1 MFILLVS
8 ELAKTMHI
16 QPEDLVEF
24 ADAALAADYTRL
36 RKVGQRIAKTLE
48 QFDDETARRLRLSLN
63 RKGVPLRASG
73 YSEALPLDSKSRLPL
88 VEELPWPNSPVFLD
102 SSGKEQFSEFLTDV
116 ANHELLASKG
126 IASRLVLMLSG
137 PPGTGKTLLAGHIAA
152 QLGRKLYVARLDSV
166 ISSMLGDTAKNIR
179 SIFEFVAGK
188 HAVLFLDELDAVAKM
203 RDDRHELGELKRV
216 VNTVIQGLDSLDESS
231 IVVAATN
238 HAQMLD
244 NAIWRRFPYK
254 IEFGFPDFDLRNA
267 LWSHFLNA
275 EEEQF
280 QQVAVLARM
289 SNGMSGAEIEQL
301 ALAARRRSILD
312 SNPLDMES
320 LGSAV
325 LNKLVDHRGDASTRS
340 SDSKRRLAHYLV
352 KECCLAQSEAARF
365 LGVSRQA
372 VSTYLRV
379 TKDA

>member
-1 MFILLVS
+1 MPP
-8 ELAKTMHI
+8 KMHVA
-16 QPEDLVEF
+16 PEDLMEF

-36 RKVGQRIAKTLE
+36 RKVGQRIAKTL
-48 QFDDETARRLRLSLN
+48 DASDPETARRLRLSLN

-73 YSEALPLDSKSRLPL
+73 YSEALPLDGKSRLPL
-88 VEELPWPNSPVFLD
+88 VEELPWPSSPVFLD

-116 ANHELLASKG
+116 ANHDLLASKG
-126 IASRLVLMLSG
+126 ISSRLALMLSG

-179 SIFEFVAGK
+179 SIFDFVAGK

-216 VNTVIQGLDSLDESS
+216 VNTVIQGLDSLDESA

-244 NAIWRRFPYK
+244 KAIWRRFPYK
-254 IEFGFPDFDLRNA
+254 IEFGLPDLDLRQA
-267 LWSHFLNA
+267 LWSHFLSA
-275 EEEQF
+275 PGEQD
-280 QQVAVLARM
+280 QQISVLARM
-289 SNGMSGAEIEQL
+289 SNGISGAEIEQY
-301 ALAARRRSILD
+301 ALAARRRSVLD
-312 SNPLDMES
+312 SSPLDMAS
-320 LGSAV
+320 LGGEL
-325 LNKLVDHRGDASTRS
+325 LNKQIDHRGDASTRS
-340 SDSKRRLAHYLV
+340 SDLKRRLAHYLV
-352 KECCLAQSEAARF
+352 NECGLAQSEAARF

-372 VSTYLRV
+372 VSAYLK
-379 TKDA
+379 TTTDA

>member
-1 MFILLVS
+1 
-8 ELAKTMHI
+8 MHVA
-16 QPEDLVEF
+16 PEDLMEF

-36 RKVGQRIAKTLE
+36 RKVGQRIAKTL
-48 QFDDETARRLRLSLN
+48 DASDPETARRLRLSLN

-73 YSEALPLDSKSRLPL
+73 YSEALPLDGKSRLPL
-88 VEELPWPNSPVFLD
+88 VEELPWPSSPVFLD

-116 ANHELLASKG
+116 ANHDLLASKG
-126 IASRLVLMLSG
+126 ISSRLALMLSG

-179 SIFEFVAGK
+179 SIFDFVAGK

-216 VNTVIQGLDSLDESS
+216 VNTVIQGLDSLDESA

-244 NAIWRRFPYK
+244 KAIWRRFPYK
-254 IEFGFPDFDLRNA
+254 IEFGLPDLDLRQA
-267 LWSHFLNA
+267 LWSHFLSA
-275 EEEQF
+275 PGEQD
-280 QQVAVLARM
+280 QQISVLARM
-289 SNGMSGAEIEQL
+289 SNGISGAEIEQY
-301 ALAARRRSILD
+301 ALAARRRSVLD
-312 SNPLDMES
+312 SSPLDMAS
-320 LGSAV
+320 LGGEL
-325 LNKLVDHRGDASTRS
+325 LNKQIDHRGDASTRS
-340 SDSKRRLAHYLV
+340 SDLKRRLAHYLV
-352 KECCLAQSEAARF
+352 NECGLGQSEAARF

-372 VSTYLRV
+372 VSAYLK
-379 TKDA
+379 TTTDA